1 MSDMPKTMLT
11 AILAEQCKPLIIDE
25 VVLPDKLSYG
35 QVLVRLS
42 YTSICGSQ
50 LGEIDGVK
58 GDDPYLPHL
67 LGHEDAEKE
76 ITDILEKRG
85 ADVVIDNTGNV
96 QVIELAYK
104 LTSPTGKTMRPEK

>member
-1 MSDMPKTMLT
+1 MSDMPKTMLA

-25 VVLPDKLSYG
+25 VALPDKLSYG

-58 GDDPYLPHL
+58 GKDSYLPHL

>member
-1 MSDMPKTMLT
+1 MSDMPKTMLA

-25 VVLPDKLSYG
+25 VALPDKLSYG

-67 LGHEDAEKE
+67 LGHEGSGEVLE
-76 ITDILEKRG
+76 IGGGVKTVKPGDHVVLHWMPGG
-85 ADVVIDNTGNV
+85 AY
-96 QVIELAYK
+96 Q
-104 LTSPTGKTMRPEK
+104 